1 MHLLLKI
8 PRSLTL
14 SWSLRTMKRIAVS
27 LGSLSLVLMQA
38 GQCEPT
44 NSADFSLNESNIS
57 FNSQENDPLAL
68 LETDSQELDAE
79 LSSLEQELENEQRL
93 EALSGNS
100 AALEEIALSSTLA
113 PAETQESDSV
123 ISDLLIEESHA
134 PLDEEEELAM
144 EEFSQEEQEAL
155 SINSEEDDRE
165 LESAI
170 PSGRDLSSQSIAFNE
185 IEEKISPVAS
195 PIIEEFS
202 NTDSS
207 ASLQESST
215 LIENKTTEVA
225 PKDNITQKEAVQ
237 ALPIPAAAEVARSPA
252 KVLEISLPQVFAGSP
267 TIYLTLLL
275 LSLVSVA
282 VWLFNSISLKK
293 HASTRGEFIR
303 NLHNKLVTNHYDEA
317 LVLCKQDNGFFAK
330 MIASGVSSRRYG
342 LQFMLE
348 SMKSEGK
355 RASVSY
361 WQRLNIL
368 QDIAIIAPMIGLLG
382 TVLGMFYA
390 FYDLNRSFESIS
402 SLFDGLGISV
412 GTTVAGIFVAIL
424 AMVLHSTSKYRLVK
438 SLTFVENEAVTLA
451 HLMDNKHSH

>member
-1 MHLLLKI
+1 
-8 PRSLTL
+8 
-14 SWSLRTMKRIAVS
+14 MKRIAVS

-38 GQCEPT
+38 GQCESV
-44 NSADFSLNESNIS
+44 NSADFPLNTSSIS
-57 FNSQENDPLAL
+57 SISDQIDPLAL
-68 LETDSQELDAE
+68 LEADPQELDDE
-79 LSSLEQELENEQRL
+79 LLSLEQELENEQMQ

-100 AALEEIALSSTLA
+100 AALEEMANSASPLPLKDG
-113 PAETQESDSV
+113 EESDSV
-123 ISDLLIEESHA
+123 ISDLSIEESHT
-134 PLDEEEELAM
+134 PLDEEDEIAM
-144 EEFSQEEQEAL
+144 EDLSTDQEASL

-170 PSGRDLSSQSIAFNE
+170 PPRRTRA
-185 IEEKISPVAS
+185 
-195 PIIEEFS
+195 
-202 NTDSS
+202 
-207 ASLQESST
+207 
-215 LIENKTTEVA
+215 NKTTSSEIVLNETEEKTLLESVQSPVIEEVSQVSTIQPVQESTPAVENNISELA
-225 PKDNITQKEAVQ
+225 PKENLALKETVAV
-237 ALPIPAAAEVARSPA
+237 APIPAAAEAARSPA
-252 KVLEISLPQVFAGSP
+252 KALEISLPQVFAGSP

-275 LSLVSVA
+275 LSLISVA
-282 VWLFNSISLKK
+282 LWLFNSVSLKK
-293 HASTRGEFIR
+293 YASTRGEFIR
-303 NLHNKLVTNHYDEA
+303 NLHNKLVSNHYDEV

-330 MIASGVSSRRYG
+330 MIASGVNSRRYG

-355 RASVSY
+355 RGSVSY

>member
-1 MHLLLKI
+1 
-8 PRSLTL
+8 
-14 SWSLRTMKRIAVS
+14 MKRIALS

-38 GQCEPT
+38 GQCAPA
-44 NSADFSLNESNIS
+44 NSADYPLNASSISLSSEEI
-57 FNSQENDPLAL
+57 DPLAL
-68 LETDSQELDAE
+68 LESDLQELDAE
-79 LSSLEQELENEQRL
+79 LSSLEQELEDEQMQ

-100 AALEEIALSSTLA
+100 AALEEMADSASPLPLKD
-113 PAETQESDSV
+113 AEESDSV
-123 ISDLLIEESHA
+123 ISDLSIEESHA
-134 PLDEEEELAM
+134 PLDEEEEIAM
-144 EEFSQEEQEAL
+144 EDLSPEENESL

-170 PSGRDLSSQSIAFNE
+170 PSTRKRAKKKTNSEIALNE
-185 IEEKISPVAS
+185 TEENTLLESLQS
-195 PIIEEFS
+195 PIIEEVS
-202 NTDSS
+202 LTDPI
-207 ASLQESST
+207 APVQET
-215 LIENKTTEVA
+215 APAVENKVSELAPTEKLSPKETVA
-225 PKDNITQKEAVQ
+225 VA
-237 ALPIPAAAEVARSPA
+237 PIPAAAEAARSPA
-252 KVLEISLPQVFAGSP
+252 KALEISLPQVFAGSP

-275 LSLVSVA
+275 LSLISVA
-282 VWLFNSISLKK
+282 LWLFNSMSLKK
-293 HASTRGEFIR
+293 YASTRGEFIR
-303 NLHNKLVTNHYDEA
+303 NLHNKLVSNHYDEV

-330 MIASGVSSRRYG
+330 MIASGVRARRYG